1 METHNNMASSQS
13 PPVIRPGSTSP
24 AAVKKKRKAASP
36 FIKRD
41 HFRRQFLKSKMKN
54 GVNGGVK
61 KEEDPDAKANSLLK
75 VKMDPYVKDEYDA
88 IKKTERK
95 DFPLQDAN
103 GNQEDEYDEYPLRAV
118 DADAIMG
125 IKNNIMK
132 FQSKKPMIPEKNL
145 HLPVRLHRKDTRNL
159 QFQLTR
165 AEIVQR
171 QKEIAE
177 YKKTMVEKESG
188 KGGNKNEKTGNG
200 KNEKGEDIFTTASGA
215 SITMSKPEAS
225 NAKNQTNAA
234 ATTGSSDAAQSNG
247 DQPNAEEPVR
257 KQEAGK
263 VLYDG
268 QETFEG
274 EFEEGTIDPFA
285 DVAPDGGARAKRG
298 WAGKRKTRKL
308 RLLDENAKKL
318 RFEEYYPWVLEDFDG
333 YNTWVGSYE
342 AGNSDQYVMFAVQK
356 DGSFTMLPAD
366 KVYRFTARSQYAT
379 LTIEEAEKRF
389 EKNKNVV
396 PRWLMKHLD
405 DIGTTTTRF
414 DRTMRKL
421 KAVDGMKK
429 DGEDD
434 DDDMDGLFGSRK
446 DNSDNELD
454 YDEEF
459 QDDEEAPIIDGNEEE
474 NKESEQRLKKEM
486 LQANAMGL
494 RDAGS
499 FPEDEEEEEDVEIDA
514 EGKEVKKALR
524 KTDLGALYDSDEE
537 KNPYLSESDVEEN
550 KKEEEEN
557 SKSKEAS
564 MKADG
569 DGSGKQAT
577 NGKSANEGTPKNK
590 SPSKQRSGPK
600 KVKKIKTSCK
610 KYKNGVVLIKA
621 DPTILKNFPAGEWNP
636 GKNEDSSVQQSSL
649 KTEGAQAQQQQ
660 SLGTKEDRP
669 LTEQDIIDIV
679 SSGKITLK
687 ELIKELKRRITMD
700 TENRERMRV
709 YVKKLVKISD
719 GFLELSK

>member
-1 METHNNMASSQS
+1 MASSQS
-13 PPVIRPGSTSP
+13 PPVSRPGSASP

-41 HFRRQFLKSKMKN
+41 HLRRQFLKSKVRN

-95 DFPLQDAN
+95 DFPTQDPN
-103 GNQEDEYDEYPLRAV
+103 SNQEDEYDEYPLRAV

-177 YKKTMVEKESG
+177 YKQSMLAKENG
-188 KGGNKNEKTGNG
+188 KSGNKNGRD

-215 SITMSKPEAS
+215 SITISKPEAP
-225 NAKNQTNAA
+225 NAKNQANAA
-234 ATTGSSDAAQSNG
+234 ATNGTPDGAQNNG
-247 DQPNAEEPVR
+247 NQPNTEDQSRV
-257 KQEAGK
+257 QEAGK

-285 DVAPDGGARAKRG
+285 DVAPDGGARVKRGG

-429 DGEDD
+429 DADD

-499 FPEDEEEEEDVEIDA
+499 FPEDEDEEEDVEIDA

-550 KKEEEEN
+550 KKEEEN
-557 SKSKEAS
+557 NKSKETS
-564 MKADG
+564 VKLEG
-569 DGSGKQAT
+569 EKEAT

-590 SPSKQRSGPK
+590 SPTKQRGAPK
-600 KVKKIKTSCK
+600 KVKKIKTICK

-621 DPTILKNFPAGEWNP
+621 DPSILKNFPAGDWNP
-636 GKNEDSSVQQSSL
+636 GKSESSSIQQAPI
-649 KTEGAQAQQQQ
+649 KTEAAAQQ
-660 SLGTKEDRP
+660 SLGAKEDRP

-719 GFLELSK
+719 GFLELNKK